1 MKFIIKAN
9 KLTEMNERILEI
21 LKEHIDTYQLVNDS
35 DPIQI
40 TGLYDASAAI
50 TSHVMEFIE
59 WIGLNTMTDRISRH
73 KIKYMT
79 SDMDSPA
86 VWLTLSELYEYWLKN
101 VKDATN

>member
-1 MKFIIKAN
+1 MKEKII
-9 KLTEMNERILEI
+9 EI
-21 LKEHIDTYQLVNDS
+21 LNNNTKQEDVDGIYTAPVTNPFQSAKEIST
-35 DPIQI
+35 
-40 TGLYDASAAI
+40 
-50 TSHVMEFIE
+50 HVMEFIE